1 MAGAYES
8 GNIVVDQNLT
18 EFFYESLHEAIVNQ
32 GAQVNEPSEYY
43 LVNLLIKFAKADHLY
58 GTSEGKAEEE
68 AMALLLIKA
77 MESIREERIKIY
89 KRLGDYA
96 LYISGFFSDSLSGK
110 LVDIDY
116 YITIGGDAY
125 HRLARLFRAR
135 PQGESFYELF
145 ADLGSNFPLFV
156 DLLSEVS
163 DRCFTHTN
171 RDILRIYEKWV
182 RTGSSW
188 NKSLLAEQGILPTP
202 NVKTPF
208 IQ

>member
-1 MAGAYES
+1 MSGADETVS
-8 GNIVVDQNLT
+8 IVVDQNLT
-18 EFFYESLHEAIVNQ
+18 EFFWDSLRGAIANQ
-32 GAQVNEPSEYY
+32 GAEVNESAEHY
-43 LVNLLIKFAKADHLY
+43 LVNLLIKFSKADHLY
-58 GTSEGKAEEE
+58 GNSEGKAEEE

-77 MESIREERIKIY
+77 MESIQEERIKIY

-116 YITIGGDAY
+116 YISIGENAY
-125 HRLARLFRAR
+125 HRLAGLFRAR

-156 DLLSEVS
+156 DLLGEVS

-171 RDILRIYEKWV
+171 KDILRIYEKWV

-188 NKSLLAEQGILPTP
+188 NKSLLTEQGILP
-202 NVKTPF
+202 NQNAHNSF